1 MKPPDPSTVFQ
12 NAAKAIARGDWEG
25 ARRAYG
31 RVLKSMPKDWRGFYQ
46 AGLLEAGGGHYDLAE
61 KAFSRAQSLSP
72 DNAQIGANLAQI
84 YLLTDRPAVA
94 AELLEA
100 AAVKA
105 PKSAD
110 VRRQLG
116 MAYQELND
124 LARADAAFRQAM
136 ELGASDRG
144 LLNNRA
150 VILQALGR
158 PMEAVELLEMVC
170 REGDEGFEAFNNLG
184 NLYRTVGRTQ
194 KAAELF
200 AKALTLAPLN
210 FHIHRNL
217 ALLKRE
223 TGDFQ
228 AGMAA
233 ARRAAISE
241 PSSMDG
247 LLILSEMIEHRADLA
262 TAKRLLPWSL
272 VGAPDNADAA
282 TLLARVHRRG
292 GNAETALQ
300 YLEQGLSNVG
310 DRPGRYKLLFERAQA
325 EQSLGRHDKAFA
337 ALIAANQN
345 QISMMPPGRVDPERA
360 FERVKVL
367 KDLMDRACWPD
378 INAAVEP
385 GRTPVF
391 LVGFPRSGTTLLD
404 QVLDSH
410 PSVVVLEERPLVA
423 AMISR
428 LKSAGYAY
436 PNDLPTLDNTIL
448 DELRAGYFL
457 ERDAYI
463 NVPKGHVFVDKMPLN
478 IVHAALILRVFPEAK
493 FLLALRD
500 PCDVCLSCF
509 MQPFEL
515 NDWMAVFTDIDATAR
530 LYDAVFDLWFQ
541 TAEKL
546 TADHHVVR
554 YEDLISDLRAT
565 ASAAI
570 RFMGLE
576 WDDRMAA
583 FHQHAK
589 DRGHLSTPSHS
600 QVTQPVYRHAI
611 QRWKK
616 YGAAMDTVARTL
628 KTRRSSLGY
637 RD

>member
-1 MKPPDPSTVFQ
+1 
-12 NAAKAIARGDWEG
+12 
-25 ARRAYG
+25 
-31 RVLKSMPKDWRGFYQ
+31 
-46 AGLLEAGGGHYDLAE
+46 GHYDFAE
-61 KAFSRAQSLSP
+61 KAFARAQALSP

-84 YLLTDRPAVA
+84 YLLTGRPAAA

-100 AAVKA
+100 VALKA
-105 PKSAD
+105 PDSAD
-110 VRRQLG
+110 VQRQLG
-116 MAYQELND
+116 MAYQELDD
-124 LARADAAFRQAM
+124 LKRADVAFRQAM
-136 ELGASDRG
+136 ELGAGDHG

-150 VILQALGR
+150 VILQSLGR
-158 PMEAVELLEMVC
+158 PMEAIEHLELIC
-170 REGDEGFEAFNNLG
+170 RKGDDRFETLNNLG

-194 KAAELF
+194 KAAELL
-200 AKALTLAPLN
+200 AKALTRAPLN

-223 TGDFQ
+223 SGDFL

-233 ARRAAISE
+233 ARRAAICE
-241 PSSMDG
+241 PGSMDG
-247 LLILSEMIEHRADLA
+247 LLILSEMFEHRADLA
-262 TAKRLLPWSL
+262 KAKRLLLRTL
-272 VGAPDNADAA
+272 VGAPDNADAVA
-282 TLLARVHRRG
+282 LLARVHRRG

-300 YLEQGLSNVG
+300 CLEFGLSNVG
-310 DRPGRYKLLFERAQA
+310 DRPGRYKLLFESAQA
-325 EQSLGRHDKAFA
+325 EQSLGRHDKAFE
-337 ALIAANQN
+337 ALITANQN

-360 FERVKVL
+360 FERVKAL
-367 KDLMDRACWPD
+367 KDVMERACWPD
-378 INAAVEP
+378 INAAASVEP
-385 GRTPVF
+385 GRTPIF

-436 PNDLPTLDNTIL
+436 PDDLPVLDIAML

-457 ERDAYI
+457 ERDTLVD
-463 NVPKGHVFVDKMPLN
+463 VPEDHVFVDKMPLN

-509 MQPFEL
+509 MQSFEL

-546 TADHHVVR
+546 NADHHVVR
-554 YEDLISDLRAT
+554 YEDLISDLRGT

-570 RFMGLE
+570 GFMGLE

-583 FHQHAK
+583 FHEHAK
-589 DRGHLSTPSHS
+589 DRAHLSTPSHS
-600 QVTQPVYRHAI
+600 QVTQPVYTHAV

-616 YGAAMDTVARTL
+616 YGAAMDNVTRIL
-628 KTRRSSLGY
+628 KSRRSSLGY
-637 RD
+637 GD